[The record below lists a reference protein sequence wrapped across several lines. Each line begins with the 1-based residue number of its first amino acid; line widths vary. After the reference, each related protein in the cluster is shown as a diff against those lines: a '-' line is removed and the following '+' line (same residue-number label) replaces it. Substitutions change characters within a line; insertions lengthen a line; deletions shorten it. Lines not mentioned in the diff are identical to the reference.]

1 MANTGSGRGL
11 MVTGGIGIVIG
22 LGIVLVRAL
31 NIPRYWLLL
40 VVGIGL
46 FFAT

>member
-11 MVTGGIGIVIG
+11 MVAGGIVIVIG

-31 NIPRYWLLL
+31 NIPML
-40 VVGIGL
+40 VLGIGL
-46 FFAT
+46 FLAT